1 MVSLRNQRGMTL
13 LEIMIVLVILGSMAT
28 ILVTQVSK
36 SLEKSRVQQARI
48 LISEVGKALDQFNT
62 DCGFYPTSDQ
72 GLQALVT
79 APAGKTC
86 SNWGPESYI
95 KRVPKDPW
103 KHDLL
108 YTCADG
114 QHYILKSLGRDGQE
128 GGDGYNADI
137 SSEDL

>member
-1 MVSLRNQRGMTL
+1 MTPIKNQRGMTL

-36 SLEKSRVQQARI
+36 SLEKSRVQQAKI

-62 DCGFYPTSDQ
+62 DCGFYPTTDQ
-72 GLQALVT
+72 GLAALVAT
-79 APAGKTC
+79 PAGKTC
-86 SNWGPESYI
+86 ANWGPESYI

-103 KHDLL
+103 KHDLV
-108 YTCADG
+108 YTSDG
-114 QHYILKSLGRDGQE
+114 QKYILRSLGRDGQE

>member
-1 MVSLRNQRGMTL
+1 MTSLKNQRGMTL

-36 SLEKSRVQQARI
+36 SLEKSRVQQAKI

-62 DCGFYPTSDQ
+62 DCGFYPTTDQ
-72 GLQALVT
+72 GLAALVT
-79 APAGKTC
+79 TPAGKTC

-103 KHDLL
+103 KHDLI
-108 YTCADG
+108 YTCPDG
-114 QHYILKSLGRDGQE
+114 QHYVLKSLGRDGQE

>member
-1 MVSLRNQRGMTL
+1 MTL

-36 SLEKSRVQQARI
+36 SLEKSRVQQAKI
-48 LISEVGKALDQFNT
+48 LIAEVGKALDQFNT
-62 DCGFYPTSDQ
+62 DCGFYPTTDQ

-103 KHDLL
+103 KHDLI
-108 YTCADG
+108 YTSDS
-114 QHYILKSLGRDGQE
+114 QKYIVKSLGRDGQE